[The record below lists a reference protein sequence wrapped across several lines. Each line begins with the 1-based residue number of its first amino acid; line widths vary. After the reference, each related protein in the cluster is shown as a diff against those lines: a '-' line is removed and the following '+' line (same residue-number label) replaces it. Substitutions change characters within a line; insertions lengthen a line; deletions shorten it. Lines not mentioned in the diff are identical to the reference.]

1 MKTVFTAQFESSKSV
16 HNRSESKKRTAASA
30 DDHCFP
36 NTGRSG
42 IIACRNQ
49 CSEGIMHLFNLSG
62 KVAIVTGSSRGIGR
76 AIAEAFAE
84 AGARLVI
91 SARNLAPCEQAAAAI
106 RQKGGEAIA
115 VTARISDRAQIEN
128 LVAKARETWGRVDI
142 LVCNAAVNPHYGSL
156 EQLTD
161 ELFERMMV
169 NNVLSNL
176 WLSRLVAPDMRAR
189 RDGSIIYIISTAA
202 LRASTMLGMY
212 GITKSA
218 DYALCRNLA
227 AEWGPDNVRVNCI
240 APSVV
245 TTQFARVLYEDPARR
260 AAREAGTLLRR
271 LGEPEDIAGVALMLA
286 SRAGAYITGQTIVV
300 DGGTII
306 APS

>member
-1 MKTVFTAQFESSKSV
+1 MK
-16 HNRSESKKRTAASA
+16 
-30 DDHCFP
+30 
-36 NTGRSG
+36 
-42 IIACRNQ
+42 
-49 CSEGIMHLFNLSG
+49 LFDLSG
-62 KVAIVTGSSRGIGR
+62 KTAIVTGSSRGIGR
-76 AIAEAFAE
+76 AIAEAFSE
-84 AGARLVI
+84 AGARVVI
-91 SARNLAPCEQAAAAI
+91 SARNPEPCEEVAAAI
-106 RQKGGEAIA
+106 RGRGGEAIA
-115 VTARISDRAQIEN
+115 VPARISDKAQLEN
-128 LVAKARETWGRVDI
+128 LVAKTREAWSRVDI

-156 EQLTD
+156 EALTD
-161 ELFERMMV
+161 EVFERMMV

-176 WLSRLVAPDMRAR
+176 WLSRMAAPDMRQQ
-189 RDGSIIYIISTAA
+189 RDGSIIFITSTAA
-202 LRASTMLGMY
+202 LRSTTSLGMY

-260 AAREAGTLLRR
+260 AAREAGTLLKR
-271 LGEPEDIAGVALMLA
+271 LAEPEDIAGVALMLA

-300 DGGTII
+300 DGGTTI

>member
-1 MKTVFTAQFESSKSV
+1 M
-16 HNRSESKKRTAASA
+16 R
-30 DDHCFP
+30 
-36 NTGRSG
+36 
-42 IIACRNQ
+42 
-49 CSEGIMHLFNLSG
+49 LFDLAG

-76 AIAEAFAE
+76 AIAETLSE
-84 AGARLVI
+84 AGAKVVV
-91 SARNLAPCEQAAAAI
+91 SARNLAPCEEVAAAI
-106 RQKGGEAIA
+106 RERGGEAIA
-115 VTARISDRAQIEN
+115 VAARISDKAQLEH
-128 LVAKARETWGRVDI
+128 LVARTHEAWGRTDI

-169 NNVLSNL
+169 NNVLSYL
-176 WLSRLVAPDMRAR
+176 WLSRLVAPEMRQR
-189 RDGSIIYIISTAA
+189 RDGAIIFITSTAA

-212 GITKSA
+212 GVTKTA

-245 TTQFARVLYEDPARR
+245 TTQFARVLYEDPERR
-260 AAREAGTLLRR
+260 AAREAGTLLKR
-271 LGEPEDIAGVALMLA
+271 LGEPDDIAGVALLLA

-300 DGGTII
+300 DGGTTV

>member
-1 MKTVFTAQFESSKSV
+1 MK
-16 HNRSESKKRTAASA
+16 
-30 DDHCFP
+30 
-36 NTGRSG
+36 
-42 IIACRNQ
+42 
-49 CSEGIMHLFNLSG
+49 LFDLSG

-76 AIAEAFAE
+76 AIAETFAE
-84 AGARLVI
+84 AGGRVVI
-91 SARNLAPCEQAAAAI
+91 SARNQAPCEDVVAAI
-106 RQKGGEAIA
+106 GEKGGEATAIS
-115 VTARISDRAQIEN
+115 ARISDKAQLDN
-128 LVAKARETWGRVDI
+128 LVAKTREKWGRIDV
-142 LVCNAAVNPHYGSL
+142 LVCNAAINPHYGSL
-156 EQLTD
+156 DKLTD
-161 ELFERMMV
+161 EVFERMMV

-176 WLSRLVAPDMRAR
+176 WLSRMVAPEMRER

-212 GITKSA
+212 GVTKAA

-260 AAREAGTLLRR
+260 AAREAGTLLKR
-271 LGEPEDIAGVALMLA
+271 LAEPEDIAGVALMLA

-300 DGGTII
+300 DGGTTV